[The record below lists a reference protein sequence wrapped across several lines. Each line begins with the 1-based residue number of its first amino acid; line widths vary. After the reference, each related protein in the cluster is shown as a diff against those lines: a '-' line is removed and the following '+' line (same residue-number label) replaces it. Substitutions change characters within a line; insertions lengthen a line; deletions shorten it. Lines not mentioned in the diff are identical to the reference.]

1 MKRVILII
9 LTLFL
14 MVFLL
19 EAGDFEK
26 FTVKKSETINKD
38 LAFKGGTQPRTFEI
52 DNVFGF
58 IHLEGYSGKTVKF
71 TAKKTIKAKSEEK
84 IQKAQKEVKL
94 DISTEGNS
102 IRVFVDGPF
111 RDEKGHI
118 NWRTR
123 ETGYIVQYDFEVKVP
138 HKTALS
144 LKTINKG
151 DILVSDIQGDFE
163 VRNVNGGIRMK
174 EVIGSGDA
182 HTVNGKVLVDFVK
195 NPASDCSFHT
205 INGKLDI
212 VFRPGL
218 SADFLLKT
226 FNGKMYSDYPATYLP
241 AKMGKG
247 QRKGGKYIYKSNSF
261 QDIRIGKGGP
271 TIKMDTLNGNIYIT
285 KGE

>member
-1 MKRVILII
+1 MRRVILII
-9 LTLFL
+9 LALFL

-26 FTVKKSETINKD
+26 LTFKKSETIEKD
-38 LAFKGGTQPRTFEI
+38 LAFKGGAQPRTFEI

-58 IHLEGYSGKTVKF
+58 IHLQGYSGKTVKL

-84 IQKAQKEVKL
+84 IQQAQKEVKM

-118 NWRTR
+118 NWNIKKA
-123 ETGYIVQYDFEVKVP
+123 GYIVQYDFELKVP

-144 LKTINKG
+144 LSTINKG
-151 DILVSDIQGDFE
+151 DILVSDIEGDFE

-174 EVIGSGDA
+174 EVIGSGNA

-195 NPASDCSFHT
+195 NPVSDCSFHT
-205 INGKLDI
+205 INGKVAI

-218 SADFLLKT
+218 SADFQLKT
-226 FNGKMYSDYPATYLP
+226 FNGKMYSDFPAAYLP
-241 AKMGKG
+241 AKPGKG
-247 QRKGGKYIYKSNSF
+247 GRKDGKYVYKSNRF
-261 QDIRIGKGGP
+261 QGIRIGKGGP
-271 TIKMDTLNGNIYIT
+271 AIKMDTLNGNIYIT